1 MPLFGIVTLRRNCI
15 RYLLLF
21 GLGLG
26 LWWGSASWAV
36 PSVAQIPSLPSTTMR
51 DLVNSPVRSLPT
63 AGQIGNLVYAP
74 VSLDG
79 LPVFNVA
86 MAESQESE
94 KNNNPNNLT
103 PLEQR
108 VRRIQNN
115 LQEILKRGFEP
126 QSLQVYPAVLN
137 GQTVIRVSDGANGKP
152 QTVGTITEYDSQLYG
167 ARVEEVAADAAKA
180 VREALLR
187 AKSERQ
193 VDYLRQQSL
202 WAAVILGMILGLTLV
217 FLLLQRWL
225 TGQIHE
231 LKKALADVIDNLQKH
246 PPATPDPNP
255 PLVSSA
261 STLTRLLAEIGDR
274 LAFLGYLVGRQIN
287 TWLKKPRFPIPAR
300 YTFIT
305 DSLANFFINPHQYTD
320 AENIK
325 NFCRKRIYFLIFL
338 RRILTLYVL
347 FIWVR
352 GIALILSLFP
362 YSRELGL
369 QLAGTPI
376 ALLIIWLSM
385 MIVIKI
391 GAFVIDEI
399 LHAWEED
406 IKLIERSNSRKALRI
421 PTISNALKSTFTV
434 FAFSIGIILTLGIF
448 NVPIATVL
456 AGAGILG
463 FAISFGSQSLIK
475 DLIAGIINLFNDGY
489 AVGDFVTMEQ
499 DEGLVE
505 DMNLFVT
512 RLRNSH
518 GNLITIPNGS
528 IQRVCNQ
535 TKDWSQVDYSVQV
548 AYDADIEQALE
559 IIQTVAEKLC
569 HDPQWRSLILDKPDV
584 KGVEDLSYQGVRLRI
599 WLKTKPGE
607 QWPVARELRLRLKTA
622 LEQAGV
628 SIGIPKQAFLLQ
640 NTEES
645 SSNR

>member
-1 MPLFGIVTLRRNCI
+1 MSRFGIVTLRSKWI

-21 GLGLG
+21 GLGFG
-26 LWWGSASWAV
+26 LWWGSASLSV
-36 PSVAQIPSLPSTTMR
+36 PSLAQIPPFPNTTMR
-51 DLVNSPVRSLPT
+51 DLVRNSPRSLPT
-63 AGQIGNLVYAP
+63 TGQLGNLVYAP
-74 VSLDG
+74 VNLDG

-86 MAESQESE
+86 LAESQESE
-94 KNNNPNNLT
+94 KSNNPNTLT

-115 LQEILKRGFEP
+115 LQEILKRGFDP

-137 GQTVIRVSDGANGKP
+137 GQTVIRASDGASAKP

-167 ARVEEVAADAAKA
+167 ASVEDVAAEAAKA

-187 AKSERQ
+187 ARAERQ
-193 VDYLRQQSL
+193 VEYLRHQSL
-202 WAAVILGMILGLTLV
+202 WAAGILSTIFCLTLL

-225 TGQIHE
+225 TRQIHE
-231 LKKALADVIDNLQKH
+231 LKKALADVINQLH
-246 PPATPDPNP
+246 ENPPATPDPDP
-255 PLVSSA
+255 SLVSSA
-261 STLTRLLAEIGDR
+261 STITRLLAEVGDR
-274 LAFLGYLVGRQIN
+274 LAFLFYLVARQIN

-305 DSLANFFINPHQYTD
+305 DSLTNFFINPHKYTD
-320 AENIK
+320 AENIT

-338 RRILTLYVL
+338 RRMLTLYIL
-347 FIWVR
+347 FVWVR
-352 GIALILSLFP
+352 GIALILTLFP
-362 YSRELGL
+362 HSRELGL

-376 ALLIIWLSM
+376 ALLVIWLTI

-391 GAFVIDEI
+391 GEFVIDEI

-406 IKLIERSNSRKALRI
+406 IKLIERSNSRKDLRI
-421 PTISNALKSTFTV
+421 PTISNALKSTFIV
-434 FAFSIGIILTLGIF
+434 FALSIGIILSLGVF
-448 NVPIATVL
+448 NVPVTTIL

-489 AVGDFVTMEQ
+489 AVGDFVIVEQ

-535 TKDWSQVDYSVQV
+535 TKDWSRVDYSVQV
-548 AYDADIEQALE
+548 AYDADIEQALD
-559 IIQTVAEKLC
+559 IIKTVAEQLC
-569 HDPQWRSLILDKPDV
+569 HDPQWRSLIIDQPDV

-640 NTEES
+640 SAEES
-645 SSNR
+645 AS